1 MTLVFLT
8 DEELN
13 KIIEERK
20 AKGWLVFSMLA
31 SEETADF
38 SMYLEQHYFQ
48 PGTPK
53 NRNFEISFNPQV
65 ITFFLYPNDKKTRGA
80 VAYSALMVDLR
91 FETSLSKMESYIKRF
106 EHSKSSEEGE
116 VCLSDLLTEFAAY
129 LKQKE
134 GTVINEV
141 KVYLVNDEKWNDRR
155 TLVVEKDA
163 TIENNELV
171 EKKGSAVV
179 VVNVRLFEE
188 VFNLI
193 FALVATF
200 ASFLLRDKYEKKVLV
215 GKVYEYVE
223 DFLEITLPDEARERS
238 KAKALERLGGGKK

>member
-1 MTLVFLT
+1 MALIFLT

-13 KIIEERK
+13 KVIEERK

-38 SMYLEQHYFQ
+38 SEYLEQHYFQ

-53 NRNFEISFNPQV
+53 NKNFEISFNPQA
-65 ITFFLYPNDKKTRGA
+65 ITFFLYPDDKKTRGA

-91 FETSLSKMESYIKRF
+91 FETPLSRMESYMKRF
-106 EHSKSSEEGE
+106 ERSKSLEEGE

-129 LKQKE
+129 LKEKE
-134 GTVINEV
+134 GTALNEV
-141 KVYLVNDEKWNDRR
+141 KVYLVNDEKWNDKR
-155 TLVVEKDA
+155 TLVLEKDV

-188 VFNLI
+188 IFNLI

-200 ASFLLRDKYEKKVLV
+200 ASFLLREKYEKKVLV
-215 GKVYEYVE
+215 DKVYEYVE
-223 DFLEITLPDEARERS
+223 DFLEITLPDEKRESS
-238 KAKALERLGGGKK
+238 KANTLERLGGDKQ